1 LLYKKWK
8 AIKKQN
14 NEYKTALQDKR
25 PELQQQD
32 RTGTLGYT
40 YIKQNNN
47 IIELEIRNF
56 SEIRPES
63 VGFLD

>member
-32 RTGTLGYT
+32 RTGTQGYT